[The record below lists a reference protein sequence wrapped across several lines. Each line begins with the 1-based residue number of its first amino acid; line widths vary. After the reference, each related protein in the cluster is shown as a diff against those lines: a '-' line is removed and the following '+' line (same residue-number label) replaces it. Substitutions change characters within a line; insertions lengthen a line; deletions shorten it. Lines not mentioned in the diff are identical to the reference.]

1 MTIMMPTDADGE
13 LGNQHQFVH
22 VNIND
27 PHPVDDFVLPGD
39 VGGDGGPQM
48 NMRINM
54 DMFKLV

>member
-1 MTIMMPTDADGE
+1 MMPTDADGE

-48 NMRINM
+48 NMRINTA
-54 DMFKLV
+54 MFKLV